1 MGRGGISGGRSGGGS
16 FGGSRSSGG
25 RSGGFGG
32 SGRSG
37 GFGGSG
43 GSSGRGSGSFGGG
56 SAGGFGGFGSFRSGG
71 GFRGG
76 PVFNGGGGPVRRP
89 PSGGGVGAPGC
100 GSVGGVVVIGIVF
113 FIILIMVFANSLT
126 GGGAGS
132 STDGEVTRSTVER
145 VALPKGSVN
154 ETGYYTDRLD
164 WIKNETTLVSG
175 LRHFYEKTGVQPYL
189 YITDT
194 VNGSHSPTSEELDA
208 YARSLYD
215 ELFTDEAHLLFV
227 FFEYDGSY
235 MDRYVCGTQ
244 AKAVIDREAADIL
257 LDYVDRYYYERDLTE
272 DEMFS
277 RAFSDAA
284 DRIMTVTRSSWPV
297 VLVVLGVAVVVFV
310 LFLWWKS
317 AKKRKDAEARRTEEM
332 LKTPLEKF
340 SSEDEAEKLSKKYDG
355 GDTGVNQ

>member
-32 SGRSG
+32 LGRGGGLGGLG
-37 GFGGSG
+37 GFGGLG
-43 GSSGRGSGSFGGG
+43 GRGGG
-56 SAGGFGGFGSFRSGG
+56 SFGGFGGFGSFRSGG

-76 PVFNGGGGPVRRP
+76 PVFGGGGPSWRP
-89 PSGGGVGAPGC
+89 PVRGGGFGAPGC
-100 GSVGGVVVIGIVF
+100 SSVGSVVVIGIVF
-113 FIILIMVFANSLT
+113 FIILIMVFANSLP
-126 GGGAGS
+126 GGGVGANTS
-132 STDGEVTRSTVER
+132 GEVTKSTVER

-154 ETGYYTDRLD
+154 ETGYYTDKLD
-164 WIKNETTLVSG
+164 WIKNETTLVAG
-175 LRHFYEKTGVQPYL
+175 LRNFYEKTGVQPYL

-194 VNGSHSPTSEELDA
+194 VNGSHSPTAEELDE
-208 YARSLYD
+208 YARGLYG

-227 FFEYDGSY
+227 FFKYDGKY

-244 AKAVIDREAADIL
+244 AKTVIDREAADIL
-257 LDYVDRYYYERDLTE
+257 LDYVDRYYYDRDLTE
-272 DEMFS
+272 DELFS
-277 RAFSDAA
+277 RAFSDAG
-284 DRIMTVTRSSWPV
+284 DRIMTVTKSAWPA
-297 VLVVLGVAVVVFV
+297 VLIVMTITVALFI
-310 LFLWWKS
+310 LFLWWRH